1 MTTGDV
7 EVGAVAVAGLTIGAV
22 VESWLGFDE
31 MVEREAVGA
40 PAMPPRGFA
49 TLLPS
54 PLPPDISWLVAPSV
68 GCCSEAEPA
77 KASRSK
83 KSLLVGL
90 RLPTAAAP
98 LALLA
103 ISIGMPPADTE
114 VGAGLPPLLALA
126 WAASSAATLLD
137 RCCRSAIADDAV
149 AVRC

>member
-7 EVGAVAVAGLTIGAV
+7 EVGVVAGAGLTIGAV

-68 GCCSEAEPA
+68 
-77 KASRSK
+77 SRSK